1 MASRPKTG
9 ALSAP
14 QTPRRSEALDVR
26 SGLECQQ
33 QAQGSVHRRGPLG
46 ACGDPGNSEC
56 LPRTCQGAERCTLEK
71 RVGRG
76 GSNEEAG
83 SAQQRTVVLEVCGQY
98 RGRD

>member
-1 MASRPKTG
+1 MVGGVVLLTE
-9 ALSAP
+9 ALTLGRLCQDWAPGRAPPWPPVPRREPCLPLSHPP

-56 LPRTCQGAERCTLEK
+56 PPRTCH
-71 RVGRG
+71 G
-76 GSNEEAG
+76 G
-83 SAQQRTVVLEVCGQY
+83 
-98 RGRD
+98 